1 MVDILGN
8 EYRLNFE
15 GFEVQTIED
24 YGDEERDS
32 IVVRFLVEGKITKLQ
47 SLPKLLTR
55 FNLVA
60 EFVNLKVNVIF
71 WPGEFAYNS
80 IWIEV
85 TFAEEGD
92 DNLIFGPIDP
102 ESGCIAN
109 FLGTRDNFDNEGFLT
124 DEEIKVI
131 TGEALHAVTRKA
143 YNEIVM

>member
-15 GFEVQTIED
+15 GFEVQKIED

-71 WPGEFAYNS
+71 SPGEFAYNS

-92 DNLIFGPIDP
+92 DNLNFGPIDT
-102 ESGCIAN
+102 ETGCIAC

-131 TGEALHAVTRKA
+131 TGEALHAVARKG